1 MASSSNLSPQSST
14 LLQPQTSG
22 LIPWFAA
29 NPVAANLLMLLILLG
44 GAGALSTMER
54 EVFPRFSPHQLQVT
68 ARMPGVGPQ
77 EIETA
82 VCVRIEE
89 AIYNA
94 PGVKRLKTEIRQ
106 GECEIK
112 VAVLPDHDKEA
123 VMATVRGRI
132 QAIPRLPKE
141 LERIE
146 VEPASR
152 NDDDG
157 VIWVALHGRADPL
170 AMRRLGDSVQEDLS
184 RIDGVT
190 RAVNYNEI
198 PYEIAIE
205 VAPAKLR
212 QFELSLG
219 DVAQA
224 LRRASLDLP
233 GGLVKSPSGEV
244 LLQVK
249 GKAGDAEA
257 LGRLPLRSGADGALV
272 RLADVAAIRDGLE
285 ERVSEW
291 RHNGET
297 GQGWEVHAEHDTV
310 DVARRV
316 KAYVETMRPRLPP
329 GVAISTWWDDSTAF
343 DERVYTLLEDGLS
356 GFVLVLCVLTLFLR
370 LRVAFWAGVGILTS
384 LFGAF
389 WLMPWLDVS
398 LNMLSLFGF
407 LLAMGILVDDAI
419 IVGEAVYSEQESV
432 FENVGCASRTG
443 SSALSPQHSTLVATL
458 RGVQSVALPV
468 VLAVLVALVAF
479 LPGLFL
485 PGWAGQLM
493 KPICLVMILTLAFS
507 LVEALLILP
516 AHLAAP
522 SKGAPPSRLDRLRN
536 RLNAGLVSLVERYY
550 RPFLLK
556 ALAWRGLTVALFVVL
571 LMLCTALVAG
581 GWVRQTLRADVTKD
595 TFFVILELPPGL
607 PYSEIQQ
614 LAERSELALF
624 QLRDDMDRQLGPG
637 HSIIVN
643 VETMVWERMA
653 GLWVEFSPE
662 GRQRVAVEDFIRAW
676 RAGIGDIGRAHI
688 DFHYKEGDDTLYD
701 LEFELAAADPAS
713 LAAAA
718 ERLKQA
724 LAVFPGVFDVM
735 DTAEPGKPE
744 ARLALKPG
752 AERLGL
758 RLEDLA
764 QQARAGYFGEE
775 VQRLQRGRQEV
786 KLMVR
791 LPLEERQSLDRLR
804 QLPVRLPD
812 GALAP
817 LGSVADVALVPGYA
831 KLVRQDRRRVLKVQ
845 ARVDPQRADAN
856 ALYAQLESGELES
869 LRRDFPGLNVE
880 VSQERQDEEAMGASL
895 ARNTLVSL
903 LVIYALIAVPFRSYL
918 KPLIFLLAAPVAWSG
933 AVLAHWAAGLP
944 LSMESLVGMIAASGV
959 VVNDSLVLLD
969 YMRTDSG
976 LRLEAGDLRKEAANL
991 SPQSSALSTRVS
1003 SLVLEAC
1010 TARFRPILL
1019 AFLTN
1024 FAGFL
1029 PTLLETSVQ
1038 AQFLIPMTLSLSA
1051 GLLVG
1056 MAASLVLTPV
1066 CYALLEEGLPSA
1078 EDKSP

>member
-1 MASSSNLSPQSST
+1 MTQSPHKT
-14 LLQPQTSG
+14 AG
-22 LIPWFAA
+22 LIAWFAA

-44 GAGALSTMER
+44 GAGALATMER

-68 ARMPGVGPQ
+68 ARMPGVGPR

-94 PGVKRLKTEIRQ
+94 PGVKRLKTEISQ
-106 GECEIK
+106 GECKIK

-123 VMATVRGRI
+123 VMASVRGRI

-141 LERIE
+141 LERVE

-205 VAPAKLR
+205 VSPAKLR

-224 LRRASLDLP
+224 VRRASLDLP

-316 KAYVETMRPRLPP
+316 KAYVEAMRTRLPA

-343 DERVYTLLEDGLS
+343 DERVQTLLEDGLS
-356 GFVLVLCVLTLFLR
+356 GFVLVLCVLTLFLK
-370 LRVAFWAGVGILTS
+370 LRVAFWAGAGILTS
-384 LFGAF
+384 VFGAF
-389 WLMPWLDVS
+389 WLMPWLGVS

-419 IVGEAVYSEQESV
+419 IVGEAVYARQEGARDQGPGTG
-432 FENVGCASRTG
+432 ENPAGK
-443 SSALSPQHSTLVATL
+443 LEATID
-458 RGVQSVALPV
+458 GVHSVALPV

-485 PGWAGQLM
+485 PGWAGQMM
-493 KPICLVMILTLAFS
+493 KPICLVMILTLLFS

-522 SKGAPPSRLDRLRN
+522 STPAKPSRLDRLRG
-536 RLNAGLVSLVERYY
+536 RLNAGLDGLVERYY

-556 ALAWRGLTVALFVVL
+556 ALEWRGLTVALFLVL

-581 GWVRQTLRADVTKD
+581 GWVRQSLRADVTKD
-595 TFFVILELPPGL
+595 TFFVILEVPPGL
-607 PYSEIQQ
+607 PYDEIRQ
-614 LAERSELALF
+614 LAERTERALF
-624 QLRDDMDRQLGPG
+624 KLRDDMDSQLAPG

-662 GRQRVAVEDFIRAW
+662 GRRRVAVEDFIRAW

-701 LEFELAAADPAS
+701 LEFDLAAADPAS
-713 LAAAA
+713 LTAAA
-718 ERLKQA
+718 ERLKRA
-724 LAVFPGVFDVM
+724 LAAFPGVFDVM

-817 LGSVADVALVPGYA
+817 LGSVADVALLPGYA

-869 LRRDFPGLNVE
+869 LRRDFPGLSVE
-880 VSQERQDEEAMGASL
+880 VSQERQDEEAMGSSL
-895 ARNTLVSL
+895 VRNTLVSL

-969 YMRTDSG
+969 Y
-976 LRLEAGDLRKEAANL
+976 LR
-991 SPQSSALSTRVS
+991 PQSSAPSTQTS
-1003 SLVLEAC
+1003 SLILEAC
-1010 TARFRPILL
+1010 SARFRPILL

-1066 CYALLEEGLPSA
+1066 CYALLEENA
-1078 EDKSP
+1078 